1 MAIKRTSSKQS
12 TTTDDAKP
20 KRAAKST
27 ATKAKAKPAAKSK
40 AKAAAKAKAKPRKQ
54 DDAAKAK
61 RAEAKAAKEQ
71 ARTDA
76 ISAGDII
83 VAKGGVEYHKTG
95 ATEGTMIDR
104 ANALLAELKKSATP
118 ITIKSL
124 IAKHGG
130 AHPQYLAMV
139 SLLEAQGEV
148 VKFRARG
155 GDESGQVAF
164 LHVSQAFG
172 NG

>member
-1 MAIKRTSSKQS
+1 MAIKRTTKNAS
-12 TTTDDAKP
+12 TTDDAKP

-27 ATKAKAKPAAKSK
+27 ATKAKAKPAGK
-40 AKAAAKAKAKPRKQ
+40 AKAATKAKAKPRKQ

-71 ARTDA
+71 ARQDA

-83 VAKGGVEYHKTG
+83 VTKGGVEYHKTG

-104 ANALLAELKKSATP
+104 ANALLTELKKSPSP
-118 ITIKSL
+118 ITIKSM

-172 NG
+172 ND